1 METSSKNKIRLGVFV
16 IGGTLLLVTVVYLIG
31 NRQNIF
37 SNTIQINTYF
47 TNVSGLQLGNNV
59 RYSGIDIG
67 TVHSIQMQSDT
78 LILVEMLLKESL
90 TSHLKKDAVAT
101 IGSDGL
107 VGNMIVNIIPKEGKS
122 PPVISGD
129 TIASYSRI
137 STDTMLTTLNAT
149 NQNLA
154 LLSADF
160 LKITTEIL
168 HGEGTIASLL
178 KDEALSNDIK
188 RTIKN
193 LKMSSTDISVMT
205 QEFSKTLDRID
216 MEHSVAAVLLGDS
229 IQGRKVKTSIKN
241 IALASQEVQNI
252 SASLDTIVTRLANG
266 NGVVHHLSTDENLV
280 KNMDSTMQY
289 IKEGTA
295 KFNENMEA
303 LKHTIFFKRYF
314 RKQEKE
320 ALKRKQEAEK
330 EELKRKN

>member
-1 METSSKNKIRLGVFV
+1 MEKSSKNKIQLGIFV
-16 IGGTLLLVTVVYLIG
+16 IAGTILLVVVLYFIG

-37 SNTIQINTYF
+37 SNTIKVNTYF
-47 TNVSGLQLGNNV
+47 ANVNGLQLGNNV

-67 TVHSIQMQSDT
+67 TVRNIQMQSDT
-78 LILVEMLLKESL
+78 LILVEMLLKESM
-90 TSHLKKDAVAT
+90 TPHLKKDAVAT

-107 VGNMIVNIIPKEGKS
+107 VGNMIVNILPTEGKLPS
-122 PPVISGD
+122 VVSGD

-137 STDTMLTTLNAT
+137 STDNMLTTLNST

-168 HGEGTIASLL
+168 NGEGTITSLL

-188 RTIKN
+188 STIKN
-193 LKMSSTDISVMT
+193 LKTASADMSVMT
-205 QEFSKTLDRID
+205 QELSRTLDRID
-216 MEHSVAAVLLGDS
+216 MEHSVAGVLLGDS
-229 IQGRKVKTSIKN
+229 IQGRTMKTSIEN
-241 IALASQEVQNI
+241 IALASQDIQKV

-266 NGVVHHLSTDENLV
+266 NGVVNHLSTDEHLV
-280 KNMDSTMQY
+280 KNIDSTMQH

-303 LKHTIFFKRYF
+303 LKHSLFFKRYF
-314 RKQEKE
+314 RKKEKE
-320 ALKRKQEAEK
+320 ALKRKEAIENNNQ
-330 EELKRKN
+330 KN